1 MALNASPNGRAIR
14 IAVTSGK
21 GGVGKTSVS
30 VNLAV
35 ALARLGH
42 RVGLFD
48 ADFAL
53 GNVDVCLGLTPE
65 QHVGQV
71 LAGTHSIADVMI
83 DGPAGIRVIP
93 AASGARSLTTLDV
106 ASWTRLTGA
115 VTDAGKS
122 LDFIIFDT
130 ATGISDTVLDII
142 GLADYVVVLTT
153 FEPASVVDAYAV
165 IKLITLIAPE
175 KPIGVVANSVRDHEE
190 GELVFRQIST
200 ASERFLQRR
209 VTFDGCVPHDTALRD
224 SLLGQIPV
232 LESDASG
239 PASRSLRQIASRL
252 AMLRPS
258 ATSPWSTAQAG
269 WEAPC
274 V

>member
-1 MALNASPNGRAIR
+1 MAVGAAPARATR

-35 ALARLGH
+35 ALSRLGH

-48 ADFAL
+48 ADLAL

-71 LAGTHSIADVMI
+71 LAGTRSINEVML
-83 DGPAGIRVIP
+83 DGPSGIRVIP
-93 AASGARSLTTLDV
+93 AGSGVRALTSLDAT
-106 ASWTRLTGA
+106 SWDRLAGA
-115 VTDAGKS
+115 VTDASKS
-122 LDFIIFDT
+122 LDFMVFDT
-130 ATGISDTVLDII
+130 ATGVSDTVLDII

-165 IKLITLIAPE
+165 IKLITLVAPE
-175 KPIGVVANSVRDHEE
+175 KPIGIVANTVRDEQE
-190 GELVFRQIST
+190 GEVVFRQLSV
-200 ASERFLQRR
+200 ASERFLRR
-209 VTFDGCVPHDTALRD
+209 TVTFDGCVPHDDALRD
-224 SLLGQIPV
+224 SLLDQTPV
-232 LESDASG
+232 FESDASG
-239 PASRSLRQIASRL
+239 AASRSLRRLAARL

-258 ATSPWSTAQAG
+258 STGPWSSHTNGAA
-269 WEAPC
+269 APC